1 MRIAAIVEYDGSGF
15 SGWQWQTG
23 VRTVQETLE
32 NALARV
38 ADAPIRVV
46 TAGRTDTGVHA
57 TGQVVHFD
65 TQVTREPRAWVRG
78 GNSNLPKDV
87 AVLWAGE
94 VGGDF
99 HARFAATGRHYHY
112 YILNRTVRPTY
123 LAGRI
128 SWDYRPLDVERMQ
141 TAAQYLL
148 GEHDFSSYRAVQ
160 CQAKHPVREMRALEI
175 SRHGERVVIHAYA
188 NAFLHHMVR
197 NIAGVLCTIGAGERP
212 PEWAREV
219 LEARDRTRGGITA
232 PPDGL
237 YLTRVEYP
245 QDAGIPQ
252 LSSDPGLW

>member
-15 SGWQWQTG
+15 SGWQWQSG
-23 VRTVQETLE
+23 VRTVQQSLET
-32 NALARV
+32 ALTRV
-38 ADAPIRVV
+38 ADAPVRVV

-65 TQVTREPRAWVRG
+65 TEAVRDPHAWVRG
-78 GNSNLPKDV
+78 TNSNLPRDV
-87 AVLWAGE
+87 AVLWAGQASAE
-94 VGGDF
+94 F

-112 YILNRTVRPTY
+112 CILNRAVRPTY
-123 LAGRI
+123 LSDRI

-141 TAAQYLL
+141 EAAVHLL
-148 GEHDFSSYRAVQ
+148 GQHDFSSYRAVQ
-160 CQAKHPVREMRALEI
+160 CQAKHPVRELRALDI
-175 SRHGERVVIHAYA
+175 QRHGDRIVIHVYA

-197 NIAGVLCTIGAGERP
+197 NIAGVLCAIGAGERP
-212 PEWAREV
+212 PDWAREV

-245 QDAGIPQ
+245 QHFGIPQ